1 MRRLLPLL
9 GLLVLAGTARGGLAG
24 GQPTALVTAETLNQ
38 LIAVDLP
45 CGRVVRRLAM
55 PADPENVVANGSVAV
70 VVSARGH
77 AVTLVDVQRL
87 RVLRVFRNFTS
98 PHIAAIT
105 ADNRYAYVTD
115 DGAGRLVVIDLA
127 GRRIVRSVFVGVG
140 AHHLTINPDG
150 DRLWIALGERAS
162 TVVVLD
168 ITTEA
173 APRVIARIHPAAAVH
188 ALAFTPSGTRVWLTS
203 DSSSFVTVVDASTY
217 RTVATIPAG
226 SPPQHLAFVNYP
238 GRRAAY
244 VTSGNDGV
252 LRILDP
258 TTGRLIRLVNIRT
271 GSYNVETGASF
282 VLTSSL
288 TRGTLTEF
296 DEHGRLL
303 GQCQVAPAARDAALV
318 AR

>member
-1 MRRLLPLL
+1 VRKLLPLL
-9 GLLVLAGTARGGLAG
+9 ALLLVVTPARGGLAG

-38 LIAVDLP
+38 LIAVNMP
-45 CGRVVRRLAM
+45 CGAVVRRLAM
-55 PADPENVVANGSVAV
+55 PADPENVVANGFVAV
-70 VVSARGH
+70 VVSASGH
-77 AVTLVDVQRL
+77 AVTLVGLPQL

-98 PHIAAIT
+98 PHIAVIT

-115 DGAGRLVVIDLA
+115 DGAGRLVVIDLNR
-127 GRRIVRSVFVGVG
+127 RRIVRSVFVGAG
-140 AHHLTINPDG
+140 AHHLAISPGG

-168 ITTEA
+168 ISKEA
-173 APRVIARIHPAAAVH
+173 SPHVVARIHPAAAVH
-188 ALAFTPSGTRVWLTS
+188 ALAFAPSGNVWLTS
-203 DSSSFVTVVDASTY
+203 DSSSFVTVVDASTH

-226 SPPQHLAFVNYP
+226 SPPQHLAFVDYP

-258 TTGRLIRLVNIRT
+258 VTGRLIRLVSIPT
-271 GSYNVETGASF
+271 GSYNVEIGGGF

-288 TRGTLTEF
+288 SRGTLTEL
-296 DEHGRLL
+296 DLRGRLV
-303 GQCQVAPAARDAALV
+303 GQCQVAPTARDAALI